1 MHSHC
6 IKSEQH
12 QNQQTCDAEG
22 SPCDGL
28 RIESSN
34 DKHRPHIVNDR
45 QSSQKYPCTGWRTWC
60 DQCQCGEGKGNI
72 SRNGNTPTP
81 RSKSNR
87 VENPVKRSRDNHAA
101 DSARDGKRCFA
112 HRSEERRVGKECR
125 TL

>member
-22 SPCDGL
+22 SPRDGL

-87 VENPVKRSRDNHAA
+87 VENPVKRSRDN
-101 DSARDGKRCFA
+101 
-112 HRSEERRVGKECR
+112 RSEERRVGKECR
-125 TL
+125 SRWSP